1 MMSSEKSSLKKPQL
15 FSGELFFVYFI
26 VETANIVVRDR
37 IVCKVDYSSLTGFAA
52 FYVFAKT
59 AYLPFIIKFG
69 SFIGHNSL

>member
-1 MMSSEKSSLKKPQL
+1 MSSIKSL
-15 FSGELFFVYFI
+15 FKQSELFACKLLFVYFI
-26 VETANIVVRDR
+26 VETANIVVCDR

-59 AYLPFIIKFG
+59 ANLPFIIKFG